1 MPFIDPEE
9 KEIKFTPSSSTEIK
23 SCSYL
28 STEPI
33 INPCKDFSISET
45 HTNSSVHGA
54 SDGSIDITV
63 NGGKS
68 PYSYSWSNGATT
80 QNVNSLAA
88 GTYSVAVTDDNQCQA
103 SVSVEITQPAY
114 VPSYNNCF
122 SSYLPIDSEGR
133 IYAIQIFGTAARQDI
148 IGSVRM
154 LGGVGGAGAEGPQNN
169 NKFGN
174 GEFGGGEPFGIDDT
188 RANKTY
194 SPIASYGSGY
204 RECRSFYVLLKD
216 SNVPGAENAPYSV
229 ENPVAGEPYSVGI
242 PNTYDF
248 LFNQQHW
255 WKWPGDPSQPG
266 GAFSGMLVPPGWE
279 ISVFTLENYQ
289 GCPRNWRYANP
300 NIRYRVSGP
309 AYFHDYTSLPY
320 EASYS
325 NDCGWDFF
333 NNVTNVNVTE
343 YQPGVGSQEN
353 RGSMVQ
359 WHYDC
364 ARYDYPPG
372 WPNNYGGYSYAFKKI
387 PL

>member
-1 MPFIDPEE
+1 MSFIDPE
-9 KEIKFTPSSSTEIK
+9 KREIKFSSPPNAEAK
-23 SCSYL
+23 VCSYL

-45 HTNSSVHGA
+45 HTHSSIHGA

-63 NGGKS
+63 SGGKS
-68 PYSYSWSNGATT
+68 PYLYSWSNGATT
-80 QNVNSLAA
+80 QDIGGLAA
-88 GTYSVAVTDDNQCQA
+88 GTYSVTVTDDYQCQA

-114 VPSYNNCF
+114 VPSYNDCF

-133 IYAIQIFGTAARQDI
+133 IYAIQIFGSLGRQDATGPI
-148 IGSVRM
+148 RM

-169 NKFGN
+169 NKLGN
-174 GEFGGGEPFGIDDT
+174 GEFGGGEPFGVDDT
-188 RANKTY
+188 RTNKEY
-194 SPIASYGSGY
+194 SPIASYGSGW

-216 SNVPGAENAPYSV
+216 SNVPGAENAPYSI
-229 ENPVAGEPYSVGI
+229 ENPVAGEPYSAGI

-248 LFNQQHW
+248 LINQPHFGVRNPAQ
-255 WKWPGDPSQPG
+255 
-266 GAFSGMLVPPGWE
+266 FCGMLVPPGWR
-279 ISVFTLENYQ
+279 ISVFTLENFH
-289 GCPRNWRYANP
+289 GCGRNWRHTKG
-300 NIRYRVSGP
+300 IRYEVDGP

-320 EASYS
+320 NASYS

-333 NNVTNVNVTE
+333 KNVTNVNVTE

-364 ARYDYPPG
+364 ARYDYPPY
-372 WPNNYGGYSYAFKKI
+372 WPNNYGGYSYAFTKI